1 VGWDSVLAI
10 APVMVLTGVLLAGLA
25 AFFTLRKYLRV

>member
-1 VGWDSVLAI
+1 MGIPELVVF
-10 APVMVLTGVLLAGLA
+10 LTGVVLAGLA